1 MLFIAWLVALGAT
14 LGALFIGEVMGQ
26 VPCTLCWYQRI
37 AMFPLAIVQFII
49 GSSPM
54 NRRFVVVGALLFAV
68 LAFGVGYKSF
78 KSDSEQTNVSKNVSD
93 SALIR
98 FHSPIVGKPNAP
110 VTIVEFF
117 DPACEACRAF
127 HPVVK
132 EILSTYPDDVRVVIR
147 YAAFHDG
154 SDTAVK
160 ILESARKQNL
170 FEPVLEALLA
180 AQPYWASHDKSN
192 LAVAWQAAE
201 QAGLDVSLARTQI
214 DNPAILSVLE
224 QDTADVV
231 TVGVNRTPTFF
242 VNGLPLMDF
251 GANGLK
257 EMVRKQVEASKIKA
271 SS

>member
-1 MLFIAWLVALGAT
+1 
-14 LGALFIGEVMGQ
+14 
-26 VPCTLCWYQRI
+26 
-37 AMFPLAIVQFII
+37 
-49 GSSPM
+49 M
-54 NRRFVVVGALLFAV
+54 NRRFIVIGTFLVAA
-68 LAFGVGYKSF
+68 LAFGIGLKLF
-78 KSDSEQTNVSKNVSD
+78 KSNSEEVNVAETVDD

-98 FHSPIVGKPNAP
+98 FHSPILGKPNAP

-127 HPVVK
+127 HPIVK
-132 EILSTYPDDVRVVIR
+132 DILATYPDDVRVIIR

-180 AQPYWASHDKSN
+180 AQPGWANHDQSN

-201 QAGLDVSLARTQI
+201 QAGLDVSLARKQI
-214 DNPAILSVLE
+214 ENPAILSVLE

-231 TVGVNRTPTFF
+231 TAGVNRTPTFF
-242 VNGLPLMDF
+242 VNGLPLINV
-251 GANGLK
+251 GANELK
-257 EMVRKQVEASKIKA
+257 EMVREQVEASKRKA
-271 SS
+271 NS